1 MITPTTSLARSITK
15 KSSKQSYFTTLLL
28 VDKDLVEDCLRAYA
42 YFRWADDIID
52 ITSQSRKE
60 RLSFIKRQKEL
71 INRLYIQEDPG
82 DLKPEEQMIVDLIHH
97 DRGENSGLQSFI
109 CNFFAILEFDA
120 QRKGRLINQSE
131 LTWYSNCLAKS
142 VTDAIQYFI
151 RNGHPYP
158 DSESHYL
165 AANAAHIT
173 HMLRDMGSDIAEG
186 YINIPGE
193 YLEAH
198 GIDPEDMGSPLFRA
212 WVQARVELARE
223 HFREGKLYLDQLDVL
238 RCKIAGYWYCARFES
253 VLDIIERDGYIL
265 RTEYKEQRKL
275 STVFKMVQLTIVLSI
290 RHFMK
295 RYHLRVIDTSR
306 WQTSDAEQ
314 KGI

>member
-1 MITPTTSLARSITK
+1 MTTLTTSLARSITK
-15 KSSKQSYFTTLLL
+15 KNSKQSYFTALLL

-52 ITSQSRKE
+52 ISSQSHKE
-60 RLSFIKRQKEL
+60 RISFVKRQKGL
-71 INRLYIQEDPG
+71 INRLYNQEYPG
-82 DLKPEEQMIVDLIHH
+82 DLKPEEQMIADLIHH
-97 DRGENSGLQSFI
+97 DREENSGLQSFI

-120 QRKGRLINQSE
+120 QRKGCLISQSE

-158 DSESHYL
+158 HGESHYL

-173 HMLRDMGSDIAEG
+173 HMLRDMVSDIAEG
-186 YINIPGE
+186 YINIPDE

-198 GIDPEDMGSPLFRA
+198 GIDPDDMESPPFRA
-212 WVQARVELARE
+212 WVQERVKLARE
-223 HFREGKLYLDQLDVL
+223 YFREGKWYLDELQVL
-238 RCKIAGYWYCARFES
+238 RCKIAGYWYCARFEGI
-253 VLDIIERDGYIL
+253 LDIIERDGYIL
-265 RTEYKEQRKL
+265 RAEYKEQRKL
-275 STVFKMVQLTIVLSI
+275 STAFKMVRLTIVLFI
-290 RHFMK
+290 RHIMK
-295 RYHLRVIDTSR
+295 RYHPGIFSTSR